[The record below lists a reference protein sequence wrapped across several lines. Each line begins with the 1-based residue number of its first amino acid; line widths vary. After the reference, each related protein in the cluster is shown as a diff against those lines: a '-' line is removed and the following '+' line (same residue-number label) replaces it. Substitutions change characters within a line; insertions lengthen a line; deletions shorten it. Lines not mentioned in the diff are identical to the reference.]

1 MGCSSS
7 TTAREAAKRGAEE
20 PTAKKTVLSEETL
33 GEATKKGAE
42 EPTPPQTVLSEET
55 VEDRALIQLKL
66 IFNNVDQNSSGTVS
80 KTELAEALAKD
91 SNLAA
96 LIKEAELKGTIIG
109 FEKSTITDFEKLD
122 TNRDDG
128 ITWDEFCEHL
138 KKPAEAEVKANGH
151 VAAAD
156 APADAEAIRQLKG
169 IFAAI
174 DKNGD
179 ATVSKEEL
187 AEALRKTEN
196 LGKLVE
202 EARLNPNYYV
212 LEQLDTNE
220 DGKVTWV
227 EFEEH
232 LKSATKSQ
240 VQEQGGAVALADL
253 VEEDVVEEADDKL
266 ANSAPWGWF
275 GCSCGAP

>member
-1 MGCSSS
+1 MGCSNSS
-7 TTAREAAKRGAEE
+7 TARGATNRGAEE
-20 PTAKKTVLSEETL
+20 PAPK
-33 GEATKKGAE
+33 
-42 EPTPPQTVLSEET
+42 QTVLAEEA

-202 EARLNPNYYV
+202 EARLNRNYYV
-212 LEQLDTNE
+212 LDQLDTNE
-220 DGKVTWV
+220 DEKITWA

-232 LKSATKSQ
+232 LHSAAKSQ

-253 VEEDVVEEADDKL
+253 VEDVVEEADDKL
-266 ANSAPWGWF
+266 ANSAPRGWF